1 MSKREYVYKWKV
13 KLFTNE
19 KCFFFTKWKVKKF
32 TYMKSDFFY
41 NWKVILNYMLYSP
54 SLALLSDGG
63 LRVQFSMEDEADRD
77 HTDGPDDQQVHV
89 LE

>member
-1 MSKREYVYKWKV
+1 
-13 KLFTNE
+13 
-19 KCFFFTKWKVKKF
+19 
-32 TYMKSDFFY
+32 
-41 NWKVILNYMLYSP
+41 MLYSP